1 MKITAFSYVRNGVQM
16 GYPFL
21 ESFQSVLPAVDEL
34 VVVVGD
40 SSDGS
45 VEAIK
50 NLGSSKIRI
59 VDSLWDMN
67 LKTGGKLFAQ
77 QSNLGLDEMTG
88 DWVIHIQADEVIHEQ
103 DIMKLKEYII
113 KYNSIQKVEALLFP
127 FLNFRGDFDHIHTG
141 RKAHRFEIRAF
152 RNNPLIRAYKDSQG
166 FRKFSSLKAYA
177 DGEKGSKLRVVKI
190 DVPIFH
196 YNFVRSPQQ
205 MKEKTI
211 FFQKFFHEGQELE
224 EKIKSLQDFDY
235 NQVDKLEI
243 FKGTHPKLMAPII
256 SKKDWKFNYDPSKS
270 KISFRH
276 RILNKIEDWTDYRI
290 GEYKN
295 YKIITP

>member
-1 MKITAFSYVRNGVQM
+1 M

-50 NLGSSKIRI
+50 NLGSFKIRI

-113 KYNSIQKVEALLFP
+113 KYNSVQKVEALLFP
-127 FLNFRGDFDHIHTG
+127 FLNFRGDFDHITQ
-141 RKAHRFEIRAF
+141 
-152 RNNPLIRAYKDSQG
+152 S
-166 FRKFSSLKAYA
+166 
-177 DGEKGSKLRVVKI
+177 
-190 DVPIFH
+190 
-196 YNFVRSPQQ
+196 
-205 MKEKTI
+205 
-211 FFQKFFHEGQELE
+211 
-224 EKIKSLQDFDY
+224 
-235 NQVDKLEI
+235 
-243 FKGTHPKLMAPII
+243 
-256 SKKDWKFNYDPSKS
+256 NYS
-270 KISFRH
+270 
-276 RILNKIEDWTDYRI
+276 T
-290 GEYKN
+290 
-295 YKIITP
+295 